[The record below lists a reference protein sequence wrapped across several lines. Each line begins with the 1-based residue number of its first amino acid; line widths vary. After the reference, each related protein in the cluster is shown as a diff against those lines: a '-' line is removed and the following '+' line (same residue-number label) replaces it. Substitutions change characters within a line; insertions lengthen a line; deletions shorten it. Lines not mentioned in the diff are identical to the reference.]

1 MLSKKDQAIVDDMI
15 VRERNMKN
23 RQRVI
28 GVIMHKRRLFKQRL
42 VMYTAI
48 LTTAGFWVLYTS
60 FARYGNLS
68 VINIIQVNVLMTVIL
83 LFFNFYIWQKLVRY
97 NPMQLFI
104 KHYNNRLRVQYA
116 GALLASKRWLQFY
129 YHKRE
134 ISRMIPQIL
143 YFLHTKPQFTSI
155 DEVIAYIDK
164 QNANPHIHQNDLRK
178 FQKFVNQT
186 NEMMLSISDENG
198 QPSSRQMRFIVL
210 DDAPN
215 IWYFGT
221 APDTPKIEELDRG
234 LAAIHTM
241 PTSEGMT
248 IASSRL
254 RVYRAQYKLDELADY
269 YNAQVPGFMDS
280 LSAEDREREI
290 IYAIELKSA
299 RLDSWTQHEEVT
311 FIND

>member
-42 VMYTAI
+42 VTYAAI
-48 LTTAGFWVLYTS
+48 LTTVGFWVLYIG
-60 FARYGNLS
+60 FARYDNLS
-68 VINIIQVNVLMTVIL
+68 IINIIQVNVLMTVIL
-83 LFFNFYIWQKLVRY
+83 LFFNFYIWQRLVNY
-97 NPMQLFI
+97 KPMQLLI
-104 KHYNNRLRVQYA
+104 KRYNNHLRVQYA

-143 YFLHTKPQFTSI
+143 YFLQTKPQFTSI
-155 DEVIAYIDK
+155 DQVIAYIDE
-164 QNANPHIHQNDLRK
+164 QNANPHIHQNDLQKFRK
-178 FQKFVNQT
+178 FINQT
-186 NEMMLSISDENG
+186 NEMMLSTSDKDG
-198 QPSSRQMRFIVL
+198 RPSSRQMRFIVL
-210 DDAPN
+210 DEPN
-215 IWYFGT
+215 VWYFGT

-234 LAAIHTM
+234 LAAIHTL
-241 PTSEGMT
+241 PTKEGMT
-248 IASSRL
+248 IASNRL
-254 RVYRAQYKLDELADY
+254 RVYRSQYKLDDLADY

-280 LSAEDREREI
+280 LSPEDRQREI

-311 FIND
+311 FIKD

>member
-1 MLSKKDQAIVDDMI
+1 M
-15 VRERNMKN
+15 
-23 RQRVI
+23 
-28 GVIMHKRRLFKQRL
+28 
-42 VMYTAI
+42 
-48 LTTAGFWVLYTS
+48 
-60 FARYGNLS
+60 
-68 VINIIQVNVLMTVIL
+68 
-83 LFFNFYIWQKLVRY
+83 
-97 NPMQLFI
+97 
-104 KHYNNRLRVQYA
+104 
-116 GALLASKRWLQFY
+116 
-129 YHKRE
+129 
-134 ISRMIPQIL
+134 
-143 YFLHTKPQFTSI
+143 
-155 DEVIAYIDK
+155 
-164 QNANPHIHQNDLRK
+164 RK

-186 NEMMLSISDENG
+186 NEMMLSTSDENG